1 MSASPS
7 WVGASSPP
15 ASRYTYLR
23 PSPPV
28 SDRSVP
34 LITRLRTASLLSPR
48 ISAASLSVT
57 LLVANLSPPR
67 LLAHLAG
74 ILPLPSL
81 AQALRRQP
89 RGCVMRT
96 SAKLPYYTH
105 SCRASALLPAE
116 EGKAHSKEQVVVLTL
131 PPRLERHIACGDVGG
146 AAVVLK
152 LIHQGVS
159 IGDALRYSYLALLKC
174 SHRGKH

>member
-34 LITRLRTASLLSPR
+34 LITRLRTASLLNPR

-57 LLVANLSPPR
+57 LLVANPSPPR
-67 LLAHLAG
+67 LPAHLVG
-74 ILPLPSL
+74 ILPLPTL
-81 AQALRRQP
+81 AQALRRQRP
-89 RGCVMRT
+89 PLLCEFRAHHLITRIRVEPLRCCQPKRARHT
-96 SAKLPYYTH
+96 AKSKSSCSLSRHGSNTILPV
-105 SCRASALLPAE
+105 AML
-116 EGKAHSKEQVVVLTL
+116 VL
-131 PPRLERHIACGDVGG
+131 RL
-146 AAVVLK
+146 
-152 LIHQGVS
+152 
-159 IGDALRYSYLALLKC
+159 
-174 SHRGKH
+174 